1 MQNRSYLHRFTQLC
15 KSKKGR
21 YFYSLL
27 RSNTNLIMTYDS
39 IKSFLKSFN
48 ILTDIEIDDFI
59 QLLTYKLLK
68 KSAYFIREG
77 ETCKQVAF
85 ILSGSLRTY
94 YISEKGEEITYCITF
109 SNNFMTAYSSY
120 LTAEPT
126 QENIQAITT
135 TELLIVQK
143 DKLEALA
150 QQNLNWIYFL
160 KTIAEQQYIELEK
173 RIFQLQKTDAA
184 KRYADLM
191 KNQPEYIQKIPLQYL
206 ASYLGITQRH
216 LSRIRKE
223 FIY

>member
-1 MQNRSYLHRFTQLC
+1 
-15 KSKKGR
+15 
-21 YFYSLL
+21 
-27 RSNTNLIMTYDS
+27 MTYDS

-94 YISEKGEEITYCITF
+94 YRSDKAEEITYCITF
-109 SNNFMTAYSSY
+109 PNNLMTAYSSY
-120 LTAEPT
+120 LTSEPT

-135 TELLIVQK
+135 TELIIVQK

-160 KTIAEQQYIELEK
+160 KTIAEQQYVELEK
-173 RIFQLQKTDAA
+173 EYFNCKKRMLQSDMPT
-184 KRYADLM
+184 
-191 KNQPEYIQKIPLQYL
+191 
-206 ASYLGITQRH
+206 
-216 LSRIRKE
+216 
-223 FIY
+223 